1 MGLFCLP
8 QFQSKENTA
17 FHLILRS
24 TRGFRVPE
32 SKLVLYV
39 GKEAKFWLEK
49 VNVAKLHAI
58 ESPVLKMEKI
68 LKNKLSPLKVN

>member
-1 MGLFCLP
+1 M
-8 QFQSKENTA
+8 
-17 FHLILRS
+17 
-24 TRGFRVPE
+24 
-32 SKLVLYV
+32 VLYV

-58 ESPVLKMEKI
+58 ESPVLKMEKN